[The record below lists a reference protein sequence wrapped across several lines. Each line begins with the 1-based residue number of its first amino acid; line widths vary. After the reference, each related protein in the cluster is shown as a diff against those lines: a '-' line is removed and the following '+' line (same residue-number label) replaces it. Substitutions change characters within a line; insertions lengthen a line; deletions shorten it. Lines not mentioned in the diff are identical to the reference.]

1 MTSLD
6 AEFTGK
12 ERDAET
18 GLDYFGARYFSSA
31 QGRFTSPDKPFA
43 DQHVANPQSWNLY
56 SYARNNPLRYIDD
69 DGEAV
74 IETLVY
80 RTYDVHGKTA
90 EEARAN
96 ALANSGIR
104 SSEGEA
110 MMGNTAGPM
119 RVTNMVVEPSVGGF
133 EGTAVTAS
141 ETLKSADVELKQT
154 ITMPNWV
161 DSNKASPED
170 QAAWTTSMAGL
181 KEHEQGHAD
190 INREEAQKLNIALP
204 GTTGVAVAP
213 TSTEAY
219 KKAGAQ
225 LTQKLNQKV
234 KSNAAENSTRQQQYD
249 KRTDHGRKQH
259 DPQEN

>member
-1 MTSLD
+1 
-6 AEFTGK
+6 
-12 ERDAET
+12 
-18 GLDYFGARYFSSA
+18 
-31 QGRFTSPDKPFA
+31 
-43 DQHVANPQSWNLY
+43 
-56 SYARNNPLRYIDD
+56 
-69 DGEAV
+69 
-74 IETLVY
+74 
-80 RTYDVHGKTA
+80 
-90 EEARAN
+90 
-96 ALANSGIR
+96 
-104 SSEGEA
+104 
-110 MMGNTAGPM
+110 
-119 RVTNMVVEPSVGGF
+119 
-133 EGTAVTAS
+133 
-141 ETLKSADVELKQT
+141 
-154 ITMPNWV
+154 NWV

-190 INREEAQKLNIALP
+190 INREEAQKLNNALP